1 LYTKG
6 QCHGIHSFII
16 QVRDEETH
24 MPLPGIKVGD
34 IGAKLGLNSVNNGF
48 LGFDHLRIPREQM
61 LMKHAQVEPEPQILD
76 YVTQQHK
83 IFIGIAACHA
93 LRLTANMLWE
103 TFHAVTEQLVGGN
116 LQRLPEA
123 ASAADF
129 YAHWENS
136 VEGII
141 KGFQKVAL
149 GKVST
154 CVKNLNK
161 RINAGMTPEDAW
173 NITSYTCISE
183 LNVDHLQFQYEEL
196 LSKIRPNA
204 VGLVDAFDIIDG
216 ILQSTLGAYDGR
228 VYERLMEEAMKSPLN
243 AQPVQESF
251 HKYLKPFMRGKL

>member
-48 LGFDHLRIPREQM
+48 LG
-61 LMKHAQVEPEPQILD
+61 EPEPQILD